1 MFTVALLLVLAGIG
15 GAIVVWSM
23 SWQSAWP
30 GAGTDAADED
40 EAAPWEPETAE
51 GEKGTEGAPPSK
63 RRRSRRRAA
72 AAGSGATQDGVPA
85 AVAIM
90 EHGEPYAPPSVLSR
104 LWAMLRLVLVI
115 AVACA
120 AVAGAIY
127 LVASTLSKLFG
138 HSGG

>member
-1 MFTVALLLVLAGIG
+1 MFTVVLLLVLAGIG

-30 GAGTDAADED
+30 GAGADAADGD
-40 EAAPWEPETAE
+40 ESAPWEPGTAE
-51 GEKGTEGAPPSK
+51 GETGTDVAPQSK
-63 RRRSRRRAA
+63 RRRNRRRAA
-72 AAGSGATQDGVPA
+72 AARRGATQDGVPA

-104 LWAMLRLVLVI
+104 LWAMLRLVLVV

-120 AVAGAIY
+120 LIAGAIY
-127 LVASTLSKLFG
+127 YVANSISKLAG
-138 HSGG
+138 HGGG